1 MDPCSA
7 LGVRRYCYFDFM
19 KEESEIEQGRKW
31 VSCPRSQTAGVRL
44 IIIIMTQL
52 RHIEL
57 LLCARHWDTEIQVED
72 ESQAHGKCFMWDNSW
87 NPQWDSL

>member
-7 LGVRRYCYFDFM
+7 LGVKHYSYFDFM

-31 VSCPRSQTAGVRL
+31 VSCPRSQTAGVGL

-57 LLCARHWDTEIQVED
+57 L
-72 ESQAHGKCFMWDNSW
+72 
-87 NPQWDSL
+87 

>member
-7 LGVRRYCYFDFM
+7 LGGRRYCYFDFM

-31 VSCPRSQTAGVRL
+31 VSCPRSQTAGVRV
-44 IIIIMTQL
+44 IIIIITQL

-57 LLCARHWDTEIQVED
+57 LLRARHWDPGIEEG
-72 ESQAHGKCFMWDNSW
+72 ESQAQGKCFMWDDPWNS
-87 NPQWDSL
+87 QWDSM